1 MNLIYLIRSVL
12 MTFVFLGSTVFFSIC
27 ALLNFM
33 TFNAKKVYDQII
45 TNWARFACFIFN
57 VKVNLHNP
65 ENIPQQGCVFLFNH
79 SSFFDIFALAGAIPD
94 VRFGAKIELFSIP
107 LFGFAMKTAGTLP
120 IARGS
125 REEVFKVYSA
135 ARGRI
140 QNQEKFALA
149 PEGGRFYGENLSPF
163 KAGPF
168 VFAITSKAVI
178 APLII
183 KGAYEV
189 LPKNKFIS
197 NRDRWSREIEI
208 YFLKPHSVEGFTNE
222 NRGELQR
229 IVYDQMNAKWTENER
244 IKI

>member
-1 MNLIYLIRSVL
+1 MKLIFFIRSVV
-12 MTFVFLGSTVFFSIC
+12 MTLFFFISTIFFSASGI
-27 ALLNFM
+27 LNFLS
-33 TFNAKKVYDQII
+33 FNNKKLHDKII
-45 TNWARFACFIFN
+45 STWGRIACRLFN
-57 VKVNLHNP
+57 VKVNLHHP
-65 ENIPQQGCVFLFNH
+65 ENIPRQGCVFLFNH

-107 LFGFAMKTAGTLP
+107 LFGSAMKSAGTLP

-140 QNQEKFALA
+140 QNNEKFALS

-168 VFAITSKAVI
+168 IFAITSGAVI
-178 APLII
+178 APVII

-189 LPKNKFIS
+189 LPKKNFIA
-197 NRDRWSREIEI
+197 NTDRWRRKIDI
-208 YFLKPHSVEGFTNE
+208 YFLKPHSVEGYTNE
-222 NRGELQR
+222 NRQELQK
-229 IVYDQMNAKWTENER
+229 IVYDQMNTKWTAHD
-244 IKI
+244 

>member
-1 MNLIYLIRSVL
+1 
-12 MTFVFLGSTVFFSIC
+12 MTLVFILFTMFFSVCGIS
-27 ALLNFM
+27 NFL
-33 TFNAKKVYDQII
+33 TFNNKKLHDLIISTWAK
-45 TNWARFACFIFN
+45 WACFVFN

-107 LFGFAMKTAGTLP
+107 LFGSAMKSAGTLP

-140 QNQEKFALA
+140 QNNEKFALS

-168 VFAITSKAVI
+168 VFAITSGAVV

-189 LPKNKFIS
+189 LPKKNFIA
-197 NRDRWSREIEI
+197 NTDRWKREIDI
-208 YFLKPHSVEGFTNE
+208 YFLKPHLVEGYTNE
-222 NRGELQR
+222 TRQDLQK
-229 IVYDQMNAKWTENER
+229 IVYDQMNSKWMAQD
-244 IKI
+244 